1 MENIIKGISGGLK
14 FRHILGLISTAGL
27 SYLLLIFFIT
37 QEKDIFNKI
46 WDAYKIT
53 FSLLFNI

>member
-1 MENIIKGISGGLK
+1 MKSISGGLK
-14 FRHILGLISTAGL
+14 LRHILEIISTVGF

-37 QEKDIFNKI
+37 QEKDIFNKV

-53 FSLLFNI
+53 FSLMSNI